1 MFTLATKR
9 DLFFLSPS
17 LWPFLGLGSD
27 HQTGRCRD
35 VRALSCLWGIGNF
48 VPLVSSVW
56 SPLLVILCHS
66 VSELRLTALPLM
78 ALFMNE
84 RVGHLP
90 RSPLCPQN
98 RPPGRPPGLGET
110 GEPERVLWG
119 GGTGTHHPQGLPL
132 LPRRAQ
138 SAERGTGLRSTLCVR
153 KQARKANL

>member
-119 GGTGTHHPQGLPL
+119 GRDRDAPPAGAAPAPS
-132 LPRRAQ
+132 Q
-138 SAERGTGLRSTLCVR
+138 SAERRAGDRASLHPVCEEAGA
-153 KQARKANL
+153 QG